1 MTWHKDNKKFKN
13 MKQDHECDAL
23 GKKFNLSMNFI
34 PLRKSNKEGDI
45 DGLILKHHLDFLIPK
60 ANYGRMEPA
69 DLNIFDK
76 LFLHTKTEETD
87 TWLKYYACDKVSYKK
102 SQIII
107 YHRSRSGEKLY
118 ECSECRKR
126 FSKKSSLIKHQS
138 RHIREI
144 AYGCGKCGKTFPQK
158 SQFITHHRTHTGEKP
173 YNCSQCGKAF
183 SQKSQLI
190 NHRRTHTVK
199 KS

>member
-1 MTWHKDNKKFKN
+1 MKGLIGLFFSFIDQVFQVNGHMTWHKDNKKFKN

-23 GKKFNLSMNFI
+23 GKKFNLSTNFI

-87 TWLKYYACDKVSYKK
+87 TWLKYYACDKISYKK

-107 YHRSRSGEKLY
+107 YHRSRSGVTPSSSPYIQKQH
-118 ECSECRKR
+118 S
-126 FSKKSSLIKHQS
+126 SSLAS
-138 RHIREI
+138 L
-144 AYGCGKCGKTFPQK
+144 A
-158 SQFITHHRTHTGEKP
+158 
-173 YNCSQCGKAF
+173 
-183 SQKSQLI
+183 
-190 NHRRTHTVK
+190 
-199 KS
+199 